1 MHQGAFLTAALARS
15 GRGTPDRNGPHEV
28 VRSGQMDAP
37 TLVEQYSALCGEVF
51 TGRAGGAS
59 GAGTIVNNLMK
70 DARNQV
76 SFVCV

>member
-15 GRGTPDRNGPHEV
+15 EV

-37 TLVEQYSALCGEVF
+37 TLVEKYSALCGEVF

-59 GAGTIVNNLMK
+59 GAGTIVNNLVK

-76 SFVCV
+76 SFLCV